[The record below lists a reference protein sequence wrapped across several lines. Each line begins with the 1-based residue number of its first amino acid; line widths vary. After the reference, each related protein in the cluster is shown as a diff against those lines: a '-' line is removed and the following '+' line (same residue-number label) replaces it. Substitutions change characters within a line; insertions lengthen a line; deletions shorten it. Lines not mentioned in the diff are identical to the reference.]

1 MSDADRTRVPTLSG
15 PSAWCRRSRP
25 GPCPARARVGSYA
38 GRAVYRFL
46 LSPRWLGYAALAV
59 LAAAVFVSL
68 GVWQYH
74 RARTVTPPVA
84 AASANAV
91 VRPLSVVL
99 AGSTSVGGTTAGQVV
114 TVTGTWDG
122 AGQAEVPDRPV
133 DGRDGSWV
141 VTPLRRSDGPA
152 VLVVRGF
159 VPDGT
164 AAPAAPAG
172 RVSVVGWLAGSEDA
186 TSIGSATADQVG
198 SVSVPVFLNRVSY
211 PLLDGFVGQTRVEP
225 VAADQGLTPV
235 PLPGGGRGSVS
246 WSYQSLGYALQWN
259 LFAVG
264 AFVVL
269 ALAARQQARETTA
282 RRVTETGLGDIT
294 F

>member
-1 MSDADRTRVPTLSG
+1 M
-15 PSAWCRRSRP
+15 
-25 GPCPARARVGSYA
+25 YK
-38 GRAVYRFL
+38 FL
-46 LSPRWLGYAALAV
+46 LTPRWLGYAV
-59 LAAAVFVSL
+59 LAALSAAAFVGL

-84 AASANAV
+84 AASADAV
-91 VRPLSVVL
+91 VRPLSTVL
-99 AGSTSVGGTTAGQVV
+99 DGSTAVGGAAAGQVV
-114 TVTGTWDG
+114 TVTGTWDR
-122 AGQAEVPDRPV
+122 AGQAQVRGRLV
-133 DGRDGSWV
+133 GGRDGSWV

-164 AAPAAPAG
+164 APPAAPTG
-172 RVSVVGWLAGSEDA
+172 RVTVVGWLAGSEDA
-186 TSIGSATADQVG
+186 TSVATATADQVG
-198 SVSVPVFLNRVSY
+198 SVSVPVFLNRVGY
-211 PLLDGFVGQTRVEP
+211 PLVDGFVGQTRVAP
-225 VAADQGLTPV
+225 APAVQDLTPV

-269 ALAARQQARETTA
+269 VIAARQQAREATA
-282 RRVTETGLGDIT
+282 RRVTETGLGDVT

>member
-1 MSDADRTRVPTLSG
+1 MLSDADRTQVSALSG
-15 PSAWCRRSRP
+15 PSVRRPVPDSRH
-25 GPCPARARVGSYA
+25 GPRSGGLLRWW
-38 GRAVYRFL
+38 AVYRFL
-46 LSPRWLGYAALAV
+46 LSPRWLGYAV
-59 LAAAVFVSL
+59 LAALAAFVFVGL

-74 RARTVTPPVA
+74 RARTVTPPVP
-84 AASANAV
+84 AASADAV

-99 AGSTSVGGTTAGQVV
+99 GGSTAVGGATAGQLV
-114 TVTGTWDG
+114 TVTGTWDA

-141 VTPLRRSDGPA
+141 VTPLRRPDGPA

-159 VPDGT
+159 VPAGT
-164 AAPAAPAG
+164 AVPAPPAG
-172 RVSVVGWLAGSEDA
+172 QVSVVGWLAGSEDA
-186 TSIGSATADQVG
+186 ASRGTATADQVG
-198 SVSVPVFLNRVSY
+198 SVSIPVFLNRVTY
-211 PLLDGFVGQTRVEP
+211 PLVDGFVGQTRVEP
-225 VAADQGLTPV
+225 GGAAQGLVPV

-259 LFAVG
+259 LFALG

-269 ALAARQQARETTA
+269 VLAARQQARETTA
-282 RRVTETGLGDIT
+282 RQVTETGLGDVT

>member
-1 MSDADRTRVPTLSG
+1 
-15 PSAWCRRSRP
+15 
-25 GPCPARARVGSYA
+25 
-38 GRAVYRFL
+38 VYRFL
-46 LSPRWLGYAALAV
+46 WSPRWLGYAALAA
-59 LAAAVFVSL
+59 LAAVVFVGL

-74 RARTVTPPVA
+74 RARTVTPPVP
-84 AASANAV
+84 AASADAV
-91 VRPLSVVL
+91 VSPLSVVL
-99 AGSTSVGGTTAGQVV
+99 GGSTSVGGAAAGQLV

-141 VTPLRRSDGPA
+141 VTPLRRPDGPA

-172 RVSVVGWLAGSEDA
+172 QVSVVGWLAGSEDA
-186 TSIGSATADQVG
+186 ASDGTATADQVG
-198 SVSVPVFLNRVSY
+198 SVSVPVFLNRVTY
-211 PLLDGFVGQTRVEP
+211 PLVDGFVGQTRVEP
-225 VAADQGLTPV
+225 ATAAQGLAPV

-259 LFAVG
+259 LFALG

-269 ALAARQQARETTA
+269 GLAARQQARETTA
-282 RRVTETGLGDIT
+282 RQVTETGLGDVT